1 MHVLVDSVV
10 DQQTQVH
17 FAEELHDLAVLKRIH
32 ENEQI
37 ILHRF
42 PVLAGITTT
51 ITTAGSLIR
60 WTIW

>member
-1 MHVLVDSVV
+1 MHVLVDPIV

-17 FAEELHDLAVLKRIH
+17 FAEELHDLTVFERIH
-32 ENEQI
+32 ENKQI